1 MNKRI
6 AAARRAIGLSQQDF
20 AEALNLSKNF
30 ISLLETGNR
39 IPSDRTI
46 SDICREFNINETWLR
61 TGEGQ
66 MFVQLSRDEEI
77 GAFLGTVMNRRNDDF
92 KRRLVSALS
101 RLDVEQWQLL
111 EKIALELAEDAK
123 KADP

>member
-1 MNKRI
+1 MNNRI
-6 AAARRAIGLSQQDF
+6 AMVRKTLKLTQEGFAEKIGLTR
-20 AEALNLSKNF
+20 NF
-30 ISLLETGNR
+30 IWLIEKGER
-39 IPSDRTI
+39 VPSGRTI

-61 TGEGQ
+61 TGEGE

-77 GAFLGTVMNRRNDDF
+77 GAFLGAVMNGQNDDF

>member
-46 SDICREFNINETWLR
+46 SDICREFNINEIWLR

-77 GAFLGTVMNRRNDDF
+77 GAFLGTVMNGRNDDF

-111 EKIALELAEDAK
+111 EKIALELAEDTK